1 MKTSKV
7 KPPQK
12 RSSSHMAAASR
23 GGKTLVPRFVTC
35 RRENVTRIAN
45 AAFYGINFWT
55 LLLDCQKCY
64 WFLQGL
70 ARCKGHKSPVL
81 YLYFCWPGHVSSQVS
96 GIGIG
101 DKLFRYGD
109 FFLKKIIVGPRK
121 LKFRHLW
128 LRWSWPNVL
137 AYQNFWSTI
146 WHPLVA
152 KFSNTCHFWHFLRVR
167 WKRSPQS
174 TGLPWEI

>member
-23 GGKTLVPRFVTC
+23 GGNTLVPRFVTC
-35 RRENVTRIAN
+35 HRENATRIAN

-64 WFLQGL
+64 LFLQGL

-101 DKLFRYGD
+101 DKLFRYSD
-109 FFLKKIIVGPRK
+109 FFSEKNYCGAPGGPI
-121 LKFRHLW
+121 
-128 LRWSWPNVL
+128 SAIL
-137 AYQNFWSTI
+137 ATI
-146 WHPLVA
+146 TLDPLYFEVHIFSDPLDPPYMSKNA
-152 KFSNTCHFWHFLRVR
+152 KMCYFEHFFGVR
-167 WKRSPQS
+167 WKKPPQS
-174 TGLPWEI
+174 RGPP